1 MLGDLLN
8 SYQQTESFGIVRF
21 AQDAK
26 GRCPLGLQSTQRP
39 STQRTQQRA
48 SHKLLSP
55 PKSNNTPNTCLA
67 LSSETVSH
75 YGIVWG
81 ERSSKNCEQSSS
93 LIGGWFCRQL
103 ARPQNQPQSGLEKT
117 SKLTSKWA
125 RKAPSELAKPLEQFF
140 SWEGSFRSR
149 DNKILQTT
157 ISLHWEYCISNVV
170 CINHEV
176 LYIHTMWE
184 SCGDIDLSWR

>member
-1 MLGDLLN
+1 MLWVNLLSFTFDTLEWIAKSILCARSPVDHVPTLYVFESTPQNNGVKLRTRQMLGHLLN

-48 SHKLLSP
+48 SHTHKLLSP

-67 LSSETVSH
+67 LSRENVSH

-103 ARPQNQPQSGLEKT
+103 ARPQN
-117 SKLTSKWA
+117 
-125 RKAPSELAKPLEQFF
+125 
-140 SWEGSFRSR
+140 
-149 DNKILQTT
+149 
-157 ISLHWEYCISNVV
+157 
-170 CINHEV
+170 
-176 LYIHTMWE
+176 
-184 SCGDIDLSWR
+184 